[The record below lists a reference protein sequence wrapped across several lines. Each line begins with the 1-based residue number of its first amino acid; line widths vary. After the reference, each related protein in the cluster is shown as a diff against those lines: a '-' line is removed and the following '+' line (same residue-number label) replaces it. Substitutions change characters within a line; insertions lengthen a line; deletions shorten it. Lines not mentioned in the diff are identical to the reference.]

1 MKTIIT
7 PSPSIGSYEDLKR
20 RVAYLESVKDEQ
32 EETLKENIREVYQSL
47 QPAELIK
54 KAIYNIRNDEE
65 LVEDSTHLG
74 VSLGL
79 DLLVGK
85 IFEKDDSAGSKLKA
99 FAAKQVI
106 SMIYKRYEPRVH
118 LLLGELKEKVIDLFQ
133 LDVRDKKTPRDN
145 ATEKSAE

>member
-7 PSPSIGSYEDLKR
+7 PSASIGSYEDLKK
-20 RVAYLESVKDEQ
+20 RVAYLESVKEEQ
-32 EETLKENIREVYQSL
+32 EETLKENMREVYQSL

-85 IFEKDDSAGSKLKA
+85 IFEKDNSTSGKLKA

-106 SMIYKRYEPRVH
+106 SLIYKRYEPRVH
-118 LLLGELKEKVIDLFQ
+118 LLLNELKEKVIDLFQ
-133 LDVRDKKTPRDN
+133 LDVKDKKTPSGN
-145 ATEKSAE
+145 G